1 VQLSIGA
8 VDKKRDFSR
17 NRVFHRG
24 NILELPP
31 EKSEEMHALTG
42 SIPAHVFNLESIA
55 SSANWGSPA
64 ATALIL

>member
-1 VQLSIGA
+1 

-55 SSANWGSPA
+55 SSAN
-64 ATALIL
+64 